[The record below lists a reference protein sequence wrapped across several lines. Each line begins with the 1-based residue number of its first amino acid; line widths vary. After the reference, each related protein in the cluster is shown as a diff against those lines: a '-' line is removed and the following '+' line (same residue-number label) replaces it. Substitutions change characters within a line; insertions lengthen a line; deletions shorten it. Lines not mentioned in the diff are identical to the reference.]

1 MRGTWFGWSVLLLA
15 ACDGGEIK
23 LEDDTGGKTSAC
35 EVAVTGTDP
44 ATGATGVAVNAT
56 VSFTLSEADAT
67 ATISADYDGATT
79 VSDDGLTLTWTAS
92 APLAAETTYAVT
104 LDWCGGSEVVSFT
117 TVEALDIDVGG
128 KTYALELQN
137 ASIDEPAGVGSILA
151 GQLPEFI
158 LMEVVSADTSS
169 ITFMGALAIEGSTDQ
184 DTCTATI
191 GFPAADFG
199 AAPFFAVGPQDTTL
213 SVAGYSA
220 TLYAMELQGTFTSD
234 GSRIEDGSLRGSIDM
249 REVAEL
255 LGYTPDDACGLLA
268 MFGATCESCPQDGEG
283 YCVTLAASQLEGDAV
298 DGLDLIEVA
307 DNDCPGCED
316 GEPECL

>member
-1 MRGTWFGWSVLLLA
+1 MRGLWWLGA
-15 ACDGGEIK
+15 AAVVAGCDGGEVK
-23 LEDDTGGKTSAC
+23 LGDDTGGKTATC

-44 ATGATGVAVNAT
+44 ATGATGVALNAT

-67 ATISADYDGATT
+67 ASISAGYDGSTS

-92 APLAAETTYAVT
+92 APLAAETTYEVT

-137 ASIDEPAGVGSILA
+137 ASIDEPAGVGGLLA

-158 LMEVVSADTSS
+158 LMEVVSADASA

-191 GFPAADFG
+191 GFPSADFG
-199 AAPFFAVGPQDTTL
+199 AAPYFEVGPQDTTL

-220 TLYAMELQGTFTSD
+220 TLYAMELTGSFSSD
-234 GSRIEDGSLRGSIDM
+234 GSSIEDGTLRGAIDM

-255 LGYTPDDACGLLA
+255 LGYAPDEACDLLSI
-268 MFGATCESCPQDGEG
+268 FGAACAACPQDGES
-283 YCVTLAASQLEGDAV
+283 YCVTLAASQLQGDAV

-316 GEPECL
+316 GEPQCL